1 MGKSNDKTTRKDFS
15 KTEKPEAL
23 DNKIKRK
30 KTIKAV
36 SSLIVLGLASYL
48 YVDSPDFFTTKNK
61 DISCRIGI
69 TMDVERRKKEWERKY
84 LKEGKVIKNWTVISI
99 HQSKSLAQEVETRSA
114 KKQNCEAHPGG
125 RGSEKATWY
134 VYKIEY

>member
-1 MGKSNDKTTRKDFS
+1 
-15 KTEKPEAL
+15 
-23 DNKIKRK
+23 
-30 KTIKAV
+30 
-36 SSLIVLGLASYL
+36 
-48 YVDSPDFFTTKNK
+48 
-61 DISCRIGI
+61 
-69 TMDVERRKKEWERKY
+69 MDVERRKKEWERKY
-84 LKEGKVIKNWTVISI
+84 LKKGKVIKNWTVISI

>member
-15 KTEKPEAL
+15 KTKKPEAL

-48 YVDSPDFFTTKNK
+48 YVDSPDFFTK
-61 DISCRIGI
+61 RIKI
-69 TMDVERRKKEWERKY
+69 YRVE
-84 LKEGKVIKNWTVISI
+84 
-99 HQSKSLAQEVETRSA
+99 
-114 KKQNCEAHPGG
+114 
-125 RGSEKATWY
+125 
-134 VYKIEY
+134 